1 MITTASPVSRISGG
15 TVARGSGWNNRMIN
29 DWKVLRRPWTD
40 DRAPWLSVA
49 FGNIGDTQL
58 KSRKVFFCFFAGI
71 WAREK

>member
-1 MITTASPVSRISGG
+1 
-15 TVARGSGWNNRMIN
+15 MIN

-40 DRAPWLSVA
+40 DRAPWRSVA

-58 KSRKVFFCFFAGI
+58 KSRNKVFILLAFGF

>member
-1 MITTASPVSRISGG
+1 
-15 TVARGSGWNNRMIN
+15 MIN

-49 FGNIGDTQL
+49 FGNIGDITQL
-58 KSRKVFFCFFAGI
+58 KSRKVYFAGI

>member
-1 MITTASPVSRISGG
+1 MVTTASPVSRISGG

-40 DRAPWLSVA
+40 DRAPWRSVA

-58 KSRKVFFCFFAGI
+58 KSRKVFILLAFG
-71 WAREK
+71 RGKSR